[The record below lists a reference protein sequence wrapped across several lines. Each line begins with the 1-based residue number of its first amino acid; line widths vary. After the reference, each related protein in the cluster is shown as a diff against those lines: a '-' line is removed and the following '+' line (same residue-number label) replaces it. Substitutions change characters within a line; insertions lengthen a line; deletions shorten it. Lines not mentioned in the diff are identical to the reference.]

1 VELLP
6 VRPQAV
12 ALHPGVR
19 NGRSEVLAGLGLHV
33 AGDADPALVID
44 PLRMPQLMGPEA
56 IGGDASKHPLVKR
69 LQAVEPVLE
78 FLVGGNDAARIE
90 EALRIFSAAPL
101 GRMSRSRCSTEVRS
115 ISPLR

>member
-1 VELLP
+1 MELLP

-56 IGGDASKHPLVKR
+56 IGGDASKHPLVKSPR
-69 LQAVEPVLE
+69 PKCWC
-78 FLVGGNDAARIE
+78 N
-90 EALRIFSAAPL
+90 SL
-101 GRMSRSRCSTEVRS
+101 GTST
-115 ISPLR
+115 PA